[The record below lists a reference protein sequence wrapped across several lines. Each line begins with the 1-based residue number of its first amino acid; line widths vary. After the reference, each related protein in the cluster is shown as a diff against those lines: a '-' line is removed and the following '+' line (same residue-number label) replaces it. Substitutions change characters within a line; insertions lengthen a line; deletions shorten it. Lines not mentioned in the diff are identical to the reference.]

1 MLVKQRKAS
10 LRLTER
16 SRVRAG
22 GMPAAERAR
31 QSAAAQERFLSA
43 FPPIPGRR
51 VALYAAMRG
60 EVGTERIRSRCL
72 AGGVLLY
79 YPRVMEDGEL
89 SFFRHREGD
98 GWVPG
103 PYGIREP
110 QAAPGDQGARD
121 GFDLVVVPG
130 LAFDAAGRRL
140 GQGYGYYDRFLAA
153 LGGAS
158 LSVGLAFS
166 WQIVPEVPV
175 DAWDVPVDA
184 VVTEDGI
191 IRASAAAAQGT

>member
-16 SRVRAG
+16 NRLRPGWAF
-22 GMPAAERAR
+22 AADRDAR
-31 QSAAAQERFLSA
+31 SLVAQDRFLSV

-51 VALYAAMRG
+51 IALYAAVRG
-60 EVGTERIRSRCL
+60 EVGTDRIRSRCL
-72 AGGVLLY
+72 AGGVHLF

-89 SFFRHREGD
+89 SFFRHREAD

-103 PYGIREP
+103 RFGIREP
-110 QAAPGDQGARD
+110 KAAPGDEGVRG

-130 LAFDAAGRRL
+130 LAFDPRGRRL

-153 LGGAS
+153 LGGTA
-158 LSVGLAFS
+158 LTVGLAFS
-166 WQIVPEVPV
+166 WQLVPEVPV
-175 DAWDVPVDA
+175 DTWDVPVDA

-191 IRASAAAAQGT
+191 IRPSGAAAEGI

>member
-1 MLVKQRKAS
+1 MLVTQRKAS

-16 SRVRAG
+16 GRLHAGANAAADRAG
-22 GMPAAERAR
+22 RSLAI
-31 QSAAAQERFLSA
+31 QERFLSA

-51 VALYAAMRG
+51 VALYSAMRG
-60 EVGTERIRSRCL
+60 EAGTDLIRSRCL
-72 AGGVLLY
+72 AAGVHLF

-98 GWVPG
+98 GWVAG
-103 PYGIREP
+103 RFGIREP
-110 QAAPGDQGARD
+110 RPVAGEVGVRG

-130 LAFDAAGRRL
+130 LAFDASGRRL
-140 GQGYGYYDRFLAA
+140 GQGYGCYDRFLAA
-153 LGGAS
+153 LDGTAMT
-158 LSVGLAFS
+158 VGLAFS
-166 WQIVPEVPV
+166 WQLVPEVPV

-191 IRASAAAAQGT
+191 VRAPRAAADGT

>member
-16 SRVRAG
+16 NRMRAG
-22 GMPAAERAR
+22 WN
-31 QSAAAQERFLSA
+31 SAADRAGRSLAVQDRFLSA

-51 VALYAAMRG
+51 VASYAAMRG
-60 EVGTERIRSRCL
+60 EVGTDRIRSACL
-72 AGGVLLY
+72 AGGVHLY

-103 PYGIREP
+103 RFGIREP
-110 QAAPGDQGARD
+110 RAVPGNEGLRG

-130 LAFDAAGRRL
+130 LAFDSLGRRL

-153 LGGAS
+153 LARTAVA
-158 LSVGLAFS
+158 VGLAFS
-166 WQIVPEVPV
+166 WQLVPEVPV

-191 IRASAAAAQGT
+191 IRPSGAAAEGT

>member
-16 SRVRAG
+16 NRLRPG
-22 GMPAAERAR
+22 WN
-31 QSAAAQERFLSA
+31 SAADRDGRSLAAQDRFLSA

-51 VALYAAMRG
+51 IALYAAMRG
-60 EVGTERIRSRCL
+60 EVGTDRIRSRCL
-72 AGGVLLY
+72 AGGVHLF

-89 SFFRHREGD
+89 SFFRHRETD

-103 PYGIREP
+103 RFGIREP
-110 QAAPGDQGARD
+110 QAVPGDEGVRG

-130 LAFDAAGRRL
+130 LAFDLHGRRL

-153 LGGAS
+153 LGGTA
-158 LSVGLAFS
+158 LTVGLAFS
-166 WQIVPEVPV
+166 WQLVPEVPV

-191 IRASAAAAQGT
+191 IRPSGAAAEGI

>member
-10 LRLTER
+10 LRLSER
-16 SRVRAG
+16 NRLRCGSGPPGDRAVR
-22 GMPAAERAR
+22 
-31 QSAAAQERFLSA
+31 SLLAQDRFLSA

-51 VALYAAMRG
+51 VALYAAKHG
-60 EVGTERIRSRCL
+60 EVGTDRIRTRCL

-110 QAAPGDQGARD
+110 LAAPGVEGERG
-121 GFDLVVVPG
+121 GFDIVVVPG
-130 LAFDAAGRRL
+130 LAFDSSGRRL

-153 LGGAS
+153 LGGTA
-158 LSVGLAFS
+158 LTVGLAFS
-166 WQIVPEVPV
+166 WQLVPEVPV

-191 IRASAAAAQGT
+191 VRPSGAAAEGT

>member
-1 MLVKQRKAS
+1 MLIKQRKAS
-10 LRLTER
+10 LRVTER
-16 SRVRAG
+16 NRLRCAG
-22 GMPAAERAR
+22 GPGGDLAAR
-31 QSAAAQERFLSA
+31 SLLAQDRFLSA

-60 EVGTERIRSRCL
+60 EVGTDRIRARCL

-89 SFFRHREGD
+89 SFFHHREGD
-98 GWVPG
+98 GWIPG

-110 QAAPGDQGARD
+110 HAGPGDEGVRG

-130 LAFDAAGRRL
+130 LAFDSSGRRL
-140 GQGYGYYDRFLAA
+140 GRGYGYYDRFLGA
-153 LGGAS
+153 LGGTA
-158 LSVGLAFS
+158 LTVGLAFS
-166 WQIVPEVPV
+166 WQLVPEVPV

-191 IRASAAAAQGT
+191 LRTSGAAAEGT

>member
-16 SRVRAG
+16 NRVRHG
-22 GMPAAERAR
+22 GDSADRSAR
-31 QSAAAQERFLSA
+31 SVLAQDRFLTA
-43 FPPIPGRR
+43 FPPLPGRR
-51 VALYAAMRG
+51 VALYAATRG
-60 EVGTERIRSRCL
+60 EVGTDRIRGRCL
-72 AGGVLLY
+72 AAGALLY

-98 GWVPG
+98 GWIPG

-110 QAAPGDQGARD
+110 LVVPGDDGVRG

-130 LAFDAAGRRL
+130 LAFDASGRRL
-140 GQGYGYYDRFLAA
+140 GRGYGYYDRFLAA
-153 LGGAS
+153 LGGTA
-158 LSVGLAFS
+158 LTVGLAFT
-166 WQIVPEVPV
+166 WQLVPEVPV

-191 IRASAAAAQGT
+191 VRASGAAAEGT

>member
-1 MLVKQRKAS
+1 MLVKERKAS

-16 SRVRAG
+16 NRMRAHG
-22 GMPAAERAR
+22 NPAAERAR
-31 QSAAAQERFLSA
+31 RSLAAQDRFLSA

-51 VALYAAMRG
+51 VALYADVGG
-60 EVGTERIRSRCL
+60 EVGTDRIRSRCL
-72 AGGVLLY
+72 AGGVHLY

-103 PYGIREP
+103 RFGIREP
-110 QAAPGDQGARD
+110 QAAPGDEGARG

-130 LAFDAAGRRL
+130 LAFDPRGRRL

-153 LGGAS
+153 LDGTA
-158 LSVGLAFS
+158 LTVGLAYS
-166 WQIVPEVPV
+166 WQLVPEVPV

-191 IRASAAAAQGT
+191 IRPSGAAAEGT

>member
-16 SRVRAG
+16 DRLRPGWDPAADRAG
-22 GMPAAERAR
+22 RSLAV
-31 QSAAAQERFLSA
+31 QDRFLAA
-43 FPPIPGRR
+43 FPPIPGRC
-51 VALYAAMRG
+51 VALYSAMRG
-60 EVGTERIRSRCL
+60 EVGTDRIRSVCL
-72 AGGVLLY
+72 ARGVHLY

-103 PYGIREP
+103 RFGIREP
-110 QAAPGDQGARD
+110 QVVPGNEGIRG

-130 LAFDAAGRRL
+130 LAFDSQGRRL
-140 GQGYGYYDRFLAA
+140 GQGYGFYDRFLAA
-153 LGGAS
+153 LGGTAVT
-158 LSVGLAFS
+158 VGLAFS
-166 WQIVPEVPV
+166 WQLVPEVPV
-175 DAWDVPVDA
+175 DTWDVPVAA

-191 IRASAAAAQGT
+191 IRTTGAAAEGT

>member
-1 MLVKQRKAS
+1 MSVKQRKAS

-16 SRVRAG
+16 SRLRLG
-22 GMPAAERAR
+22 EPAASERAER
-31 QSAAAQERFLSA
+31 SAWAQERFLSA

-51 VALYAAMRG
+51 VALYAATRG
-60 EVGTERIRSRCL
+60 EVGTERIRGRCL

-79 YPRVMEDGEL
+79 YPRVMEDGGL
-89 SFFRHREGD
+89 SFFRHRDGD

-110 QAAPGDQGARD
+110 LSAPGDGGVRA
-121 GFDLVVVPG
+121 GFDIVVVPG
-130 LAFDAAGRRL
+130 LAFDSAGRRL
-140 GQGYGYYDRFLAA
+140 GRGYGYYDRFLAA
-153 LGGAS
+153 LGGTS

-166 WQIVPEVPV
+166 WQLVPEVPV

-184 VVTEDGI
+184 VVTEEGV
-191 IRASAAAAQGT
+191 IRASGAIAEGT

>member
-16 SRVRAG
+16 NRMRPG
-22 GMPAAERAR
+22 CNPAADRAR
-31 QSAAAQERFLSA
+31 RSLAAQDRFLSV

-60 EVGTERIRSRCL
+60 EVGTDRIRSSCL
-72 AGGVLLY
+72 AGGVHLY

-103 PYGIREP
+103 RFGIREP
-110 QAAPGDQGARD
+110 QAVPEDEGVRG

-130 LAFDAAGRRL
+130 LAFDSLGRRL

-153 LGGAS
+153 LGGTAVT
-158 LSVGLAFS
+158 VGLAFS
-166 WQIVPEVPV
+166 WQLVPEVPV

-191 IRASAAAAQGT
+191 IRPSGAAAEGT

>member
-16 SRVRAG
+16 SRLRLDRKS
-22 GMPAAERAR
+22 AAERGGR
-31 QSAAAQERFLSA
+31 SAAAQDHFLSA

-51 VALYAAMRG
+51 VALYAAMRA

-72 AGGVLLY
+72 AAGVLLY

-98 GWVPG
+98 GWTPG

-110 QAAPGDQGARD
+110 LAGDGDRGVRA

-140 GQGYGYYDRFLAA
+140 GQGYGYYDRFLAS
-153 LGGAS
+153 LGGTS

-191 IRASAAAAQGT
+191 IRASAAAAEGT